1 MEPQQAQPASPY
13 YSNAIFWV
21 EVHRIV
27 PNPFQPRR
35 VFDESSLADLAESIR
50 QYGVLQPL
58 TVTRKEVVK
67 EDGGIGVGYELIAG
81 ERRLRAA
88 RLAGVSQV
96 PVIIRAV
103 EDSDKVKLELA
114 IIENLQRED
123 LNPIDRAK
131 AFKELVEKF
140 SLKHTDVAKKVGKS
154 REYVSNSIRLL
165 ALPESMQNSLLGSQM
180 SEGHARTLLML
191 SDRPEEQETLFKEIV
206 HKKLTVR
213 ETERIARRI
222 AIERTRKQELPTELL
237 NLEKQLSESLGT
249 RVQIEPR
256 ENGGKVHIDFFSP
269 DDLQIILT
277 LIDKNRKSGEPLPLA
292 LSKNEPVVVSPVPT
306 NEPVLVADSG
316 SADTQAQNPEVV
328 GSGGEHSIDALV
340 MQNDDAQFTPGTED
354 ATLTEPQAGADDDL
368 YSIKGFTV

>member
-1 MEPQQAQPASPY
+1 MEPQQQPVSPY

-27 PNPFQPRR
+27 PNPFQPRK
-35 VFDESSLADLAESIR
+35 VFDEAALADLAESIR

-58 TVTRKEVVK
+58 TVTRREMQK

-88 RLAGVSQV
+88 RLAGVTQV
-96 PVIIRAV
+96 PVIIRAA
-103 EDSDKVKLELA
+103 EESDKMKLELA

-165 ALPESMQNSLLGSQM
+165 ALPESMQMSLLGNEM

-191 SDRPEEQETLFKEIV
+191 ADRPEEQETLFKEIV

-222 AIERTRKQELPTELL
+222 AVDRARKQELPAELL
-237 NLEKQLSESLGT
+237 NLEKKLSESLGT

-256 ENGGKVHIDFFSP
+256 ENGGKVHIDFFSQ

-277 LIDKNRKSGEPLPLA
+277 LIDKNKREREAAVPQDA
-292 LSKNEPVVVSPVPT
+292 IHAPVSTDTVTASVQAEHEQPPVP
-306 NEPVLVADSG
+306 
-316 SADTQAQNPEVV
+316 
-328 GSGGEHSIDALV
+328 GSGQEHGVDTLV
-340 MQNDDAQFTPGTED
+340 MQNDDAALTPSTED
-354 ATLTEPQAGADDDL
+354 ATLMQPEAASDDDL

>member
-1 MEPQQAQPASPY
+1 MEPQQPPSPY

-27 PNPFQPRR
+27 PNPFQPRK
-35 VFDESSLADLAESIR
+35 VFDEGALADLAESIR

-58 TVTRKEVVK
+58 TVTRREMPK

-88 RLAGVSQV
+88 RLAGVTQV
-96 PVIIRAV
+96 PVIIRAA
-103 EDSDKVKLELA
+103 EESDKMKLELA

-165 ALPESMQNSLLGSQM
+165 ALPEVMQNSLLGSQM

-191 SDRPEEQETLFKEIV
+191 ADRPEEQETLFKEIV

-222 AIERTRKQELPTELL
+222 AVDRARKQELPAELL

-256 ENGGKVHIDFFSP
+256 ENGGKVHIDFFSQS
-269 DDLQIILT
+269 DLQTILI
-277 LIDKNRKSGEPLPLA
+277 LIDKNRKEREDA
-292 LSKNEPVVVSPVPT
+292 
-306 NEPVLVADSG
+306 
-316 SADTQAQNPEVV
+316 QAQQSQTNAMPVTQVEQPSPEIAPIPPVA
-328 GSGGEHSIDALV
+328 GSGGEHQVDSLV
-340 MQNDDAQFTPGTED
+340 MQNDDAAFVPEATDE
-354 ATLTEPQAGADDDL
+354 TLTEPQQGSDEDL

>member
-1 MEPQQAQPASPY
+1 MEPQQPSSPY

-27 PNPFQPRR
+27 PNPFQPRK
-35 VFDESSLADLAESIR
+35 VFDEAALADLAESIR

-58 TVTRKEVVK
+58 TVTRREITK
-67 EDGGIGVGYELIAG
+67 EDGGLGVGYELIAG

-96 PVIIRAV
+96 PVIIRAA
-103 EDSDKVKLELA
+103 EESDKMKLELA

-140 SLKHTDVAKKVGKS
+140 SLKHVDVAKKVGKS

-165 ALPESMQNSLLGSQM
+165 ALPESMQTSLLHNEM

-191 SDRPEEQETLFKEIV
+191 ADRPEEQETLFKEIV

-222 AIERTRKQELPTELL
+222 AVERARKQELPAELL

-256 ENGGKVHIDFFSP
+256 ENGGKVHIDFFSQ

-277 LIDKNRKSGEPLPLA
+277 LIDKNKREREAQASMM
-292 LSKNEPVVVSPVPT
+292 PVAEETPT
-306 NEPVLVADSG
+306 SVQGAAQSEN
-316 SADTQAQNPEVV
+316 QAPAVQ
-328 GSGGEHSIDALV
+328 GSGQEHSVDTLV
-340 MQNDDAQFTPGTED
+340 MQNDDASFTPAVDD
-354 ATLTEPQAGADDDL
+354 AALGNTDEDL
-368 YSIKGFTV
+368 YSVKGFTV

>member
-1 MEPQQAQPASPY
+1 MEPQPQQQPASPY

-27 PNPFQPRR
+27 PNPFQPRK
-35 VFDESSLADLAESIR
+35 VFDEGALADLAESIR

-58 TVTRKEVVK
+58 TVTRREIQK

-96 PVIIRAV
+96 PVIIRAA
-103 EDSDKVKLELA
+103 EESDKMKLELA

-140 SLKHTDVAKKVGKS
+140 NLKHADVAKKVGKS

-165 ALPESMQNSLLGSQM
+165 ALPESMQNAVLGNEM

-191 SDRPEEQETLFKEIV
+191 ADRPEEQDTLFKEIV

-222 AIERTRKQELPTELL
+222 AVERARKHELPAELL

-256 ENGGKVHIDFFSP
+256 ENGGKVHIDFFSQ

-277 LIDKNRKSGEPLPLA
+277 LIDKNKQEREAQQQSKALAESAPVAPIVVESLAEGEQTP
-292 LSKNEPVVVSPVPT
+292 
-306 NEPVLVADSG
+306 
-316 SADTQAQNPEVV
+316 VV
-328 GSGGEHSIDALV
+328 GSGQEHSVDALV
-340 MQNDDAQFTPGTED
+340 MQNDDAAFTPATDD
-354 ATLTEPQAGADDDL
+354 ATLGTPEAASDDDL
-368 YSIKGFTV
+368 YSVKGFSV